1 MGMAHGERIA
11 QCEHIKLIT
20 DRSLPVQIDGG
31 KYGVQCT
38 FSITNKSRTSY
49 ILPPPFAVNIQCSSV

>member
-1 MGMAHGERIA
+1 MGVAHGERIA

-31 KYGVQCT
+31 KYGVLQ
-38 FSITNKSRTSY
+38 I
-49 ILPPPFAVNIQCSSV
+49 

>member
-1 MGMAHGERIA
+1 VKLQVGLAHGERIA

-31 KYGVQCT
+31 KWGVLQLDLYYGVLK
-38 FSITNKSRTSY
+38 ID
-49 ILPPPFAVNIQCSSV
+49 L